1 MSLTNQLKFH
11 KTIIFSV
18 MSFCR
23 DGFKE
28 CLFLRWEYK
37 KINVNNDI
45 GEVGDIRDDDGDDLI
60 FSSVSLESLYMLS
73 LSHKPQK
80 FLKSI
85 SDFVQF

>member
-1 MSLTNQLKFH
+1 MVSKNVY
-11 KTIIFSV
+11 FS
-18 MSFCR
+18 
-23 DGFKE
+23 DKNT
-28 CLFLRWEYK
+28 K
-37 KINVNNDI
+37 KYILIMMIDEGGNI
-45 GEVGDIRDDDGDDLI
+45 GDDDGDDLI

>member
-1 MSLTNQLKFH
+1 MTLTRQFIFH
-11 KTIIFSV
+11 KTNVFSV
-18 MSFCR
+18 MRFLLR
-23 DGFKE
+23 
-28 CLFLRWEYK
+28 CLQRMFMSQK
-37 KINVNNDI
+37 
-45 GEVGDIRDDDGDDLI
+45 GEGGDIRDDDGDDLI

>member
-1 MSLTNQLKFH
+1 MVSNNVY
-11 KTIIFSV
+11 FS
-18 MSFCR
+18 
-23 DGFKE
+23 DEKP
-28 CLFLRWEYK
+28 K
-37 KINVNNDI
+37 KIMLMMMIGEGGDI
-45 GEVGDIRDDDGDDLI
+45 GDDDGDDLI

>member
-1 MSLTNQLKFH
+1 MFISQMR
-11 KTIIFSV
+11 IQ
-18 MSFCR
+18 
-23 DGFKE
+23 
-28 CLFLRWEYK
+28 K
-37 KINVNNDI
+37 KINVDNDI

>member
-1 MSLTNQLKFH
+1 ML
-11 KTIIFSV
+11 IMMV
-18 MSFCR
+18 
-23 DGFKE
+23 
-28 CLFLRWEYK
+28 
-37 KINVNNDI
+37 
-45 GEVGDIRDDDGDDLI
+45 GEGGDIRDDDGDDLI